1 MIKEDLRKIYKDQR
15 LALPAKDKLKLD
27 DLLLIQFQKLSF
39 EHVQVVLSFWP
50 MEDKGEMDTHLYTRY
65 LTHLIP
71 GVQIC
76 YPLIDTATNFMSA
89 IMVDDETA
97 FEENKYGI
105 TEPVD
110 GEVIDPQEIDMVL
123 VPLFAFDKNGN
134 RVGYGKGYYDRFLK
148 NCREDVILVGISY
161 FEPVEKIDDT
171 HDYDVPLNFCI
182 TPQNLY
188 EF

>member
-1 MIKEDLRKIYKDQR
+1 
-15 LALPAKDKLKLD
+15 
-27 DLLLIQFQKLSF
+27 
-39 EHVQVVLSFWP
+39 
-50 MEDKGEMDTHLYTRY
+50 
-65 LTHLIP
+65 
-71 GVQIC
+71 
-76 YPLIDTATNFMSA
+76 MSA

-161 FEPVEKIDDT
+161 FEPVEKIYDT